1 MYIKSK
7 DNDKFKL
14 TKSLLTTK
22 YRNKEGKY
30 IAEGQRTI
38 ELAIEYGASIEFVFV
53 NERFYNDPSK
63 GVLIASLK
71 ESTHVYILD
80 DSLFRQVVTTEN
92 SQGILAVINKKK
104 MDSEDFNKNKHKKII
119 VVDRIQDPG
128 NMGTIIRT
136 ADAAG
141 FDLIICIK
149 GTVDYYNPKVV
160 RSAMGSMFYMDMMSL
175 DNEEARDLLKVND
188 IDIVSSYLDTE
199 NYYDK
204 VDYNENTALVV
215 GNEANGISDFW
226 IGQSDV
232 LVKIPMF
239 GKAESLNVA
248 VSSALLMYKIL
259 GR

>member
-63 GVLIASLK
+63 SVLIASLK
-71 ESTHVYILD
+71 ESTHVYILN

-104 MDSEDFNKNKHKKII
+104 IDSRDFNKNKHKKII

-141 FDLIICIK
+141 FGLIICIK

-175 DNEEARDLLKVND
+175 DNEEARDLLR
-188 IDIVSSYLDTE
+188 SE
-199 NYYDK
+199 
-204 VDYNENTALVV
+204 ERRV
-215 GNEANGISDFW
+215 GKECRSRW
-226 IGQSDV
+226 S
-232 LVKIPMF
+232 P
-239 GKAESLNVA
+239 
-248 VSSALLMYKIL
+248 YH
-259 GR
+259 